1 MCSRGE
7 EMNTRQL
14 ALNMAAVMIAI
25 IVAAGTLQAE
35 NNIPQT
41 AIDHILAYQ
50 TGLSLTETQIVK
62 LTKFNSGIIDDLIQ
76 VRGQIEIRRMAIDEI
91 DSDWSNIQT
100 LSIIQMIDEYYD
112 YLAKYKQLE
121 LEAIMK
127 ARGVLTRNQMLNY
140 SNMVSVEAMIIELE
154 GGYSSAY

>member
-1 MCSRGE
+1 
-7 EMNTRQL
+7 MNTRQL

-25 IVAAGTLQAE
+25 IVAAGTIQAQ

-41 AIDHILAYQ
+41 AIDYILTYQ
-50 TGLSLTETQIVK
+50 TGLSLTETQIAK
-62 LTKFNSGIIDDLIQ
+62 LTKFNSEIIDELIQ
-76 VRGQIEIRRMAIDEI
+76 VRGQIEIRKMAIDKI

-100 LSIIQMIDEYYD
+100 ISAIRMINEYYD

-127 ARGVLTRNQMLNY
+127 ARGVLTRDQMSNY
-140 SNMVSVEAMIIELE
+140 SNMVSVEAMVLELD